1 MTGFGFLGHLSEMLA
16 ASTAGAVVR
25 RDEVPVWENAERLG
39 ADGCYP
45 GGLVDNR
52 EHLTQR
58 VRVEAGLDEDD
69 LLQEQTAAPRYV
81 ARVVACLDAAGKAL
95 GLVRRKIG
103 KRLLQVPWSK
113 LRRSAGFWE
122 YLVSLMRVR

>member
-52 EHLTQR
+52 ERLAQR
-58 VRVEAGLDEDD
+58 VRVEAGL
-69 LLQEQTAAPRYV
+69 
-81 ARVVACLDAAGKAL
+81 
-95 GLVRRKIG
+95 
-103 KRLLQVPWSK
+103 
-113 LRRSAGFWE
+113 E